1 MTLSEHVFLYCERG
15 RSEALFAE
23 PFNAASNAAFLL
35 AALAALWLLLRR
47 PQETRSADH
56 MLLIALVFVIGLGS
70 LAFHLLADR
79 ASLLADVIPIDVF
92 MLVYLGFA
100 LNRFLH
106 VPPGW
111 TVLTL
116 IGFAAIV
123 FLTMQLKCWGGGIGF
138 PATEITGASE
148 CLNGS
153 LVYLPALLGMAIVGG
168 LLAERKHPAAPYIL
182 WAALI
187 FAISVAFRSLDLAL
201 CDAYEVQGRKLGTHF
216 VWHLLNGL
224 ALFLLLRASLEVRA
238 TSCPAG
244 SLPNEDRGQAKPA
257 RDPEESCLAQDLTEQ
272 QQDQQN
278 NEDQAD
284 DARGAIAPVA
294 AVSPGRDDAEQDQNQ
309 NDDQNCAE

>member
-1 MTLSEHVFLYCERG
+1 MGLSERVFLYCERG
-15 RSEALFAE
+15 SSEALFAE

-35 AALAALWLLLRR
+35 AALGALLLLFRR
-47 PQETRSADH
+47 PQEMRSADH
-56 MLLIALVFVIGLGS
+56 FLLIALVFVIGLGS

-100 LNRFLH
+100 LNRFLG

-111 TVLTL
+111 TMLTL

-138 PATEITGASE
+138 PGSEVTGASE

-153 LVYLPALLGMAIVGG
+153 LAYLPALLAMAIVGG
-168 LLAERKHPAAPYIL
+168 LLAERKHPAAPFIL

-187 FAISVAFRSLDLAL
+187 FAISVTFRSLDLAL
-201 CDAYEVQGRKLGTHF
+201 CDACQIQGRRIGTHF

-224 ALFLLLRASLEVRA
+224 ALFLLLRAALEVGARQ
-238 TSCPAG
+238 PAG
-244 SLPNEDRGQAKPA
+244 FLSNENRG
-257 RDPEESCLAQDLTEQ
+257 ST
-272 QQDQQN
+272 
-278 NEDQAD
+278 
-284 DARGAIAPVA
+284 
-294 AVSPGRDDAEQDQNQ
+294 
-309 NDDQNCAE
+309 